1 MQFMMLRVSA
11 SKKHLDLT
19 ETAEIIGRTF
29 TAKQNKIPSL
39 PVIPPE
45 VNGV

>member
-1 MQFMMLRVSA
+1 MVGRHFLCAIYNVE
-11 SKKHLDLT
+11 T
-19 ETAEIIGRTF
+19 EMEIIGRTF